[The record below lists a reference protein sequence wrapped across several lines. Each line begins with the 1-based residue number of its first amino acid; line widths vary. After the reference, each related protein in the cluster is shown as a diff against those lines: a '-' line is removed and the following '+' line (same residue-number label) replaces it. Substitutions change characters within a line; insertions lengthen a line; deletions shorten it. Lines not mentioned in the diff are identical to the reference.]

1 MPYRRTAGVSSLVLD
16 KSKSYGV
23 KNPVSQ
29 VFAGM
34 RTRQL
39 RFTSSLQVLLNQPPQ
54 LVAVVTLHV
63 DELDAV
69 AIGSGIPHH
78 SCEMDRSKS

>member
-1 MPYRRTAGVSSLVLD
+1 MSSLFLD
-16 KSKSYGV
+16 KLKSDGV

-29 VFAGM
+29 VFAGI

-39 RFTSSLQVLLNQPPQ
+39 RFASSLQVLLNQPPQ

-63 DELDAV
+63 DELHAV
-69 AIGSGIPHH
+69 AIGSGIPYH
-78 SCEMDRSKS
+78 SREMDGSKS